1 MARFYKTIDSYHL
14 SYQFVLDVY
23 QLTKNFPKSE
33 EQNITSQLKRAA
45 VSIPLNIA
53 EGSCKASPKEFVHFL
68 NTAFASAKEVEVLL
82 QLSRDLNFLSQT
94 DFDTLSKKLDEV
106 CAKLFM
112 FTRNIESR
120 ISDRN
125 PKFRFFQEF
134 KSEKRNNLDNLQQ
147 NSNNL

>member
-1 MARFYKTIDSYHL
+1 MARFYKTIDCYHL
-14 SYQFVLDVY
+14 SYQFVLEVY
-23 QLTKNFPKSE
+23 NATKTFPKSE
-33 EQNITSQLKRAA
+33 EQNITSQLRRAA

-68 NTAFASAKEVEVLL
+68 NISFASAKEVEVLL
-82 QLSRDLNFLSQT
+82 QLSHDLGFLPQIE
-94 DFDTLSKKLDEV
+94 FDSFSKKLDEI

-134 KSEKRNNLDNLQQ
+134 KKETV
-147 NSNNL
+147 

>member
-1 MARFYKTIDSYHL
+1 MARYYKTIDSYHL
-14 SYQFVLDVY
+14 SYQFVLDLY
-23 QLTKNFPKSE
+23 QATKNFPKSE

-82 QLSRDLNFLSQT
+82 QLSHDLGFLPQIE
-94 DFDTLSKKLDEV
+94 FDSLSKKLDEI

-134 KSEKRNNLDNLQQ
+134 KKETVEKNNQ
-147 NSNNL
+147 S